1 MSGSRVLPAPDLLTG
16 SHGTLRSTAS
26 GFRSCGSPG
35 SRNEEAGVLW
45 SLRVLR
51 WGSGFRGHQVGNL
64 CHLWRHLSEQGAPEP
79 LGTGS
84 VGAPELLS
92 LWGLGAWWPVGAC
105 SQGPWGQ
112 TVWEPTPG
120 GPVLCNFLA
129 VHPMLGAQLTPFS
142 WHSGSSGPGVVS
154 DLEGSPGAGVGAVC
168 AHLKQSL
175 SAGAIWAVCSP
186 GSRISQGLLAPLLGW
201 CFA

>member
-1 MSGSRVLPAPDLLTG
+1 MLASDTGGGAVIGSCCLGVQGRGGGVSGSRVLPALDLLTS

-51 WGSGFRGHQVGNL
+51 RDSGFRGHQVGNL
-64 CHLWRHLSEQGAPEP
+64 CHLWRHFSEQGAPEP

-92 LWGLGAWWPVGAC
+92 LWGLGAWWPMGAR
-105 SQGPWGQ
+105 SWGPWETGSM
-112 TVWEPTPG
+112 VACGSLLPG
-120 GPVLCNFLA
+120 TLGTDNVGTHSWGPRAL
-129 VHPMLGAQLTPFS
+129 
-142 WHSGSSGPGVVS
+142 
-154 DLEGSPGAGVGAVC
+154 
-168 AHLKQSL
+168 
-175 SAGAIWAVCSP
+175 
-186 GSRISQGLLAPLLGW
+186 
-201 CFA
+201 